1 MGKGLDEETKVVVVG
16 VESLEPVACLA
27 DVDTL
32 GVGSVGDVEGGRVG
46 AGRGKIWFGDGV
58 KPK

>member
-1 MGKGLDEETKVVVVG
+1 MEEETKVVVVG
-16 VESLEPVACLA
+16 VESLGPVACLA